1 MSGNGYCDGTRRSR
15 AVVVRR
21 DERLPS
27 YHGSTRVR
35 LAGALNQGEAGMF
48 TLQIEHGI
56 KDFGMW
62 KAAFDRDRLTAPRP
76 E

>member
-1 MSGNGYCDGTRRSR
+1 
-15 AVVVRR
+15 
-21 DERLPS
+21 
-27 YHGSTRVR
+27 
-35 LAGALNQGEAGMF
+35 MF